1 MFHSC
6 FRSVAKRLPA
16 CCAAVAWRCF
26 FVALLIPSYSGAF
39 AADDPSAYLSEL
51 IQRANRQALADRREW
66 RQLLHYYPKLLGG
79 VKSQQDDPGFFL
91 DSDGKT
97 NPQAELEATLAAFF
111 KDDLVGRSKQPAQC
125 AFIARYTWLKEQLSF
140 DEQRL
145 PPQRCER
152 FETWFKELNA
162 EGISLIF
169 PAGFMNNPSSM
180 FGHTFLRVDQR
191 GQTEQTRILAYT
203 INYAAEVPPD
213 VGPEYAFKG
222 IFGGYP
228 GRFST
233 IPYYLKVLEYRDIEN
248 RDIWE
253 YRLDLSNEQIRRLL
267 MHAWEMGNATFDYFF
282 FDENCAY
289 HILSLL
295 DAADPSF
302 HLTDGFPFYT
312 LPSDTVRR
320 VMAQPGL
327 VKDVVYRPSRR
338 TVVDQK
344 RRAMSPEE
352 QTWLGKLVG
361 DPQVLQTGGFTA
373 QSPERQ
379 AFIMDT
385 ASDYLLMRGGGAP
398 QSSSE
403 FKDRNRTILRAR
415 SRLKVPPEDLTI
427 VPFTDRPD
435 RGHGTARVGVGG
447 GWRNNDAYEE
457 LAFRGVYHD
466 LLDPEPGYTP
476 DAQIEAISVGLRH
489 YHHRD
494 QTRLERFGLLNMV
507 SLSPM
512 DSLFLAP
519 SWKLNLGMNT
529 IKHKACDL
537 CSNGV
542 AGGGIGAAFETRWFR
557 REVYFGF
564 AEVEANYSRAY
575 DERHRIGGGGTVGVL
590 ADLTERWKIMASST
604 YLKYPIGDRSDD
616 WRWSIGQRYTLSQ
629 NLALRLEYHHR
640 DHDNDVQ
647 FLLHAYF

>member
-1 MFHSC
+1 MFRYC
-6 FRSVAKRLPA
+6 FRSGARRLLAFSPA
-16 CCAAVAWRCF
+16 SVRCCL
-26 FVALLIPSYSGAF
+26 FVSLLITSYSGAS
-39 AADDPSAYLSEL
+39 AADDPAAYLNEL
-51 IQRANRQALADRREW
+51 IRTASTRALAERREW
-66 RQLLHYYPKLLGG
+66 QQLLHYHRRLLGG

-91 DSDGKT
+91 APDGKT
-97 NPQAELEATLAAFF
+97 NPRVELEATLAAFF
-111 KDDLVGRSKQPAQC
+111 KDDLVGRSKQLAQC
-125 AFIARYTWLKEQLSF
+125 AFIARYTWLRDELAF
-140 DEQRL
+140 DDRRL

-152 FETWFKELNA
+152 FEAWFKGFNA

-169 PAGFMNNPSSM
+169 PAGFMNNPPSM
-180 FGHTFLRVDQR
+180 FGHTFLRIDQA

-203 INYAAEVPPD
+203 INYAAELPPD
-213 VGPEYAFKG
+213 VGLEYAFMG

-228 GRFST
+228 GRYSS
-233 IPYYLKVLEYRDIEN
+233 IPYYLKVQEYRDIEN

-253 YRLDLSNEQIRRLL
+253 YRLNLSDEQIRRLL

-295 DAADPSF
+295 DAADPSL

-320 VMAQPGL
+320 VMAHPGL

-352 QTWLGKLVG
+352 QTWLGRLVR
-361 DPQVLQTGGFTA
+361 DPQVLQTGEFTA
-373 QSPERQ
+373 RPPERQ

-385 ASDYLLMRGGGAP
+385 ASDYLLMRGGGDP

-415 SRLKVPPEDLTI
+415 SRLKVPPADLTI

-447 GWRNNDAYEE
+447 GWRNNDTYEE
-457 LAFRGVYHD
+457 LSFRGVYHD

-476 DAQIEAISVGLRH
+476 DAQIEAISVALRH
-489 YHHRD
+489 YNRRD
-494 QTRLERFGLLNMV
+494 QTRVERFGLLNVV
-507 SLSPM
+507 SLSPL
-512 DSLFLAP
+512 DNLFKAP

-529 IKHKACDL
+529 IKFNACDL

-542 AGGGIGAAFETRWFR
+542 AGGGVGAAFETRWLR
-557 REVYFGF
+557 REVFFGF

-575 DERHRIGGGGTVGVL
+575 DDRYRIGGGGTFGLL
-590 ADLTERWKIMASST
+590 ADLTERWKLMASST
-604 YLKYPIGDRSDD
+604 YLKYPLGDRSDD
-616 WRWSIGQRYTLSQ
+616 WRWSVGQRYTLSQ
-629 NLALRLEYHHR
+629 NFALRLEYHHR

-647 FLLHAYF
+647 FSLHAYF